1 MIDPNEPNWKSFA
14 PITTHDKAGYVW
26 IAVLYSMTFSTLV
39 LAIRLWYKQA
49 AFGKDD
55 SFFIAAA
62 VSLGVVPCTYCKL
75 TSTERLR

>member
-1 MIDPNEPNWKSFA
+1 
-14 PITTHDKAGYVW
+14 
-26 IAVLYSMTFSTLV
+26 MTFSILV
-39 LAIRLWYKQA
+39 LAIRLWYKQT

-62 VSLGVVPCTYCKL
+62 VSLGVVLCTYRIL